1 MMEYSRL
8 MLRRT
13 LALMMVA
20 SSLMLLAGCPSSETT
35 EQAETTTTETTT
47 ETTASTAP
55 SPAADADA
63 VPADWKTVESKDH
76 GITFAHPPGFK
87 IVKDDLK
94 AGSASPMYIAGDEH
108 MMMAVLAIPNAPTVT
123 SQLIADEVFKAMV
136 TELKLTEVKKE
147 APVDQK
153 DAGGFTSWT
162 DIDASAKF
170 EGKVHTVTAGGGKAP
185 DKAKSS
191 VGLFVLYPEG
201 EKNDDVFSKVY
212 SSLVTLE

>member
-1 MMEYSRL
+1 

-35 EQAETTTTETTT
+35 TEQAETTTETTT
-47 ETTASTAP
+47 ETAASTAP
-55 SPAADADA
+55 ASPAADAEA
-63 VPADWKTVESKDH
+63 IPADWKTVESKDH

-87 IVKDDLK
+87 VVKDDLK
-94 AGSASPMYIAGDEH
+94 AGSKSPMYIAGDEH
-108 MMMAVLAIPNAPTVT
+108 MMMAVMAMPNAPTVT

-153 DAGGFTSWT
+153 DSGGFTSWT
-162 DIDASAKF
+162 DIDATAKF
-170 EGKVHTVTAGGGKAP
+170 EGKAHTVTAGGGKAP

-201 EKNDDVFSKVY
+201 EKNDEVFSKVY